1 MKLLELDKQII
12 DASEGKISAYDLENK
27 KLKEKVDLYNEIYE
41 AEKKEAQNIAK
52 KNRDE
57 AEKLAQLSLN
67 DAIFYVGSSTPR
79 DNRTDLT
86 NLVAKTIEDTESD
99 SFETRKKALEA
110 LLSEFDRMGEQETY
124 AYKVVVGIL
133 EEISEAA
140 LGLTEAENKL
150 YYVSDENI
158 AKRKKAIDDFEAR
171 IKENAE
177 TQKRTNELIAD
188 SSASASTAMKEMGN
202 SVTTVA
208 DALEEMSETGEIS
221 YNTALSLIESGY
233 ASAVAFDQSTGAI
246 SVNVQ
251 ALKDLF
257 KAKNEAIIA
266 TKQQELA
273 ELRSARSRIT
283 INSYFDYLQNIDKVK
298 EADKAIGDIE
308 AAIAALEGMSVNL
321 AAGNYAPYT
330 GSSKSSGKSATDL
343 AADALQAKIDA
354 YNEEISYQ
362 KWRQDI
368 GIISEQDYYKK
379 LSEARKRYLKQ
390 GSEEWRQS

>member
-1 MKLLELDKQII
+1 
-12 DASEGKISAYDLENK
+12 
-27 KLKEKVDLYNEIYE
+27 
-41 AEKKEAQNIAK
+41 
-52 KNRDE
+52 
-57 AEKLAQLSLN
+57 
-67 DAIFYVGSSTPR
+67 VGSSTPR